1 MELPLAPFERIAK
14 RAGDLRV
21 SAEAVK
27 ELRDTIE
34 EIANNLAQ
42 EAVLLAGHAKRKTI
56 KEEDIKL
63 IAEKYRANK
72 S

>member
-14 RAGDLRV
+14 KAGDIRV

-27 ELRDTIE
+27 ELRDTVE
-34 EIANNLAQ
+34 EIAFSLAA
-42 EAVLLAGHAKRKTI
+42 EAVTLANHAKRKTI

-63 IAEKYRANK
+63 IAEKFRNQK

>member
-14 RAGDLRV
+14 KSGDLRV

-27 ELRDTIE
+27 ELRDTVE
-34 EIANNLAQ
+34 EIAFSLAA
-42 EAVLLAGHAKRKTI
+42 EAVTLANHAKRKTI

-63 IAEKYRANK
+63 LADKYKQSKN
-72 S
+72 